1 MLPYKNVYSLENGKL
16 IKNQDNKIEY
26 VDENG
31 KKRIIT
37 NPSYKD
43 FESVGKYPLKIGE
56 GKGTLVGYKVENGYI
71 VPVYEGTED
80 KDEY

>member
-56 GKGTLVGYKVENGYI
+56 GEGILVGYKVENGYI
-71 VPVYEGTED
+71 VPVYEKTED